1 LDLPILQWAKKQ
13 GALAGFAHSGWGLQV
28 ADRTVPSFQMPGFDG
43 IGANEYVVDV
53 TYPDAVDFISA
64 GDTPIVWELSSWY
77 HTLNVG
83 FRTRISGETDF
94 PCITD
99 ERVGSG
105 RSYVKLND
113 SALTYKAWLQGL
125 KEGRSYV
132 SDGRAHLMD
141 FSLNGAE
148 IGINGSQISLAS
160 SSTIHASVKVAAIL
174 DVNPHPEIQSLP
186 YDQKPYWAVE
196 RARIGATRAV
206 PVELVVNGRVVAS
219 KQVLADG
226 TVQNVSFDTAITQSS
241 WVAVRILPA
250 AHTNP
255 MFVLVGNKPIRA
267 SRESAQWCV
276 NAVHQCWTQKS
287 PKIAPA
293 EQAAA
298 RAAYNHAEAVYKKLE
313 AESIP

>member
-1 LDLPILQWAKKQ
+1 
-13 GALAGFAHSGWGLQV
+13 
-28 ADRTVPSFQMPGFDG
+28 MPP
-43 IGANEYVVDV
+43 VL
-53 TYPDAVDFISA
+53 TLS
-64 GDTPIVWELSSWY
+64 SSWY

-113 SALTYKAWLQGL
+113 STLIYEAWLHGL

-141 FSLNGAE
+141 FSLNGTE
-148 IGINGSQISLAS
+148 IGINRSQISLPS
-160 SSTIHASVKVAAIL
+160 NGTVHASVKVAALL

-196 RARIGATRAV
+196 RARIGATREV
-206 PVELVVNGRVVAS
+206 PVELIINGKVVATER
-219 KQVLADG
+219 VLADG
-226 TVQNVSFDTAITQSS
+226 TVREVSFDVEVTQSS

-267 SRESAQWCV
+267 SRESAHWCV

-298 RAAYNHAEAVYKKLE
+298 RAAYDHAEAVYKKLE
-313 AESIP
+313 AETIP